1 MHSSVKANFGV
12 EELTPFEFEIE
23 FWSRGTHFIR
33 APNRISESKSSL
45 HSSGI
50 VNVGKSIQ
58 KQETKNAPRDDA
70 WADRE
75 WGHC

>member
-1 MHSSVKANFGV
+1 MKIFGRGIMDDDEVMLGRWRVGCGMMGGKCHADAPVFCPCCCWLSS
-12 EELTPFEFEIE
+12 
-23 FWSRGTHFIR
+23 
-33 APNRISESKSSL
+33 
-45 HSSGI
+45 I